1 MVELRGESRLAQ
13 EAPLLVLGAAQ
24 HLQRDRPPQL
34 EVFGPKDLSH
44 SALTEPLRDAVVR
57 EEFPYHAGILV
68 RRRRRPRPHIIGAMA
83 TGDRADL
90 RDLAALFLRLGATAF
105 GGPAAHISMMERE
118 VVTRRGWMTREEF
131 LDLLGA
137 TNLAPGPN
145 STKMALFIGYAR
157 GGWAGFLAAGLGFM
171 LPATLIVTAFAWAY
185 VRFGSLPAFP
195 HFFEGIK
202 PVVLALIAEALVSLS
217 RTAVKNRFLLALGL
231 AALAATFFVNE
242 IVLLLVSGLVSTIAS
257 QFFPRMGKSDAAAP
271 APQGRVEGAES
282 HALSKK
288 SSLNPSLPLSKK
300 SFFVPLFALGAP
312 LSSFS
317 LTSLFLF
324 FLKTG
329 AVLFGSGYVL
339 LAYLKA
345 DLVERYHWLT
355 SAQLLDAVAVGQFT
369 PGPLSSTATFIGY
382 ALGGLPGAA
391 VATLGI
397 FLPAF
402 ALAAVMGPFVPQLR
416 RSKLLG
422 AFLDGVNVAA
432 LALMGF
438 VTLQFAS
445 PALTNG
451 PTIAL
456 FLASIAILAVAR
468 INAAWLVLA
477 GGLLGVVFG

>member
-1 MVELRGESRLAQ
+1 MARGN
-13 EAPLLVLGAAQ
+13 
-24 HLQRDRPPQL
+24 
-34 EVFGPKDLSH
+34 
-44 SALTEPLRDAVVR
+44 
-57 EEFPYHAGILV
+57 
-68 RRRRRPRPHIIGAMA
+68 
-83 TGDRADL
+83 RADL
-90 RDLAALFLRLGATAF
+90 KDLAVLFLRLGATAF
-105 GGPAAHISMMERE
+105 GGPAAHISMMEHE

-145 STKMALFIGYAR
+145 STKMALFIGHAR
-157 GGWAGFLAAGLGFM
+157 GGWAGFLAAGLGFV
-171 LPATLIVTAFAWAY
+171 LPATLLVTVFAWVY

-202 PVVLALIAEALVSLS
+202 PVVLALIAHALVSLG

-231 AALAATFFVNE
+231 VALAATFFVHE
-242 IVLLLVSGLVSTIAS
+242 LVLLLVAGCVSAGVMAS
-257 QFFPRMGKSDAAAP
+257 EDFLRRGKSDAAAP
-271 APQGRVEGAES
+271 APPERVEGAEP
-282 HALSKK
+282 HAPSKK
-288 SSLNPSLPLSKK
+288 SSLLPLSKK
-300 SFFVPLFALGAP
+300 SLFLPLFALGAP

-345 DLVERYHWLT
+345 DLVERWHWLT

-382 ALGGLPGAA
+382 VLGGLPGAA

-402 ALAAVMGPFVPQLR
+402 ALVAVMGPFVPRLR
-416 RSKLLG
+416 QSKLLG

-432 LALMGF
+432 LALMGY
-438 VTLQFAS
+438 VTLQFAR

-451 PTIAL
+451 PTVAL
-456 FLASIAILAVAR
+456 FLASVAILSTVR

-477 GGLLGVVFG
+477 GGLLGVLFG

>member
-1 MVELRGESRLAQ
+1 
-13 EAPLLVLGAAQ
+13 
-24 HLQRDRPPQL
+24 
-34 EVFGPKDLSH
+34 
-44 SALTEPLRDAVVR
+44 
-57 EEFPYHAGILV
+57 
-68 RRRRRPRPHIIGAMA
+68 MA
-83 TGDRADL
+83 TGGRADL

-118 VVTRRGWMTREEF
+118 VVTRRGWMTRGEF

-171 LPATLIVTAFAWAY
+171 LPATLLVTVFAWAY

-202 PVVLALIAEALVSLS
+202 PVVLALIAQAIVSLGQ
-217 RTAVKNRFLLALGL
+217 TAVKNRFLLALGL
-231 AALAATFFVNE
+231 AALAATFFVHE
-242 IVLLLVSGLVSTIAS
+242 IVLLLVAGCVSAGAMVLEDLLRKGKRNADAS
-257 QFFPRMGKSDAAAP
+257 APPARANDAELNGAAGGVAAP
-271 APQGRVEGAES
+271 ENAS
-282 HALSKK
+282 
-288 SSLNPSLPLSKK
+288 PSPEPLSKK
-300 SFFVPLFALGAP
+300 SPLLFLPLSLSKKSLFLPLFALGAP
-312 LSSFS
+312 LPSFS

-345 DLVERYHWLT
+345 DLVERWHWLT
-355 SAQLLDAVAVGQFT
+355 GAQLLDAVAVGQFT

-382 ALGGLPGAA
+382 VLGGLPGAM

-416 RSKLLG
+416 RSKPLG

-432 LALMGF
+432 LALMGS

-456 FLASIAILAVAR
+456 FLASVAILSTLR

-477 GGLLGVVFG
+477 GGLLGVAFG

>member
-1 MVELRGESRLAQ
+1 MERSS
-13 EAPLLVLGAAQ
+13 
-24 HLQRDRPPQL
+24 
-34 EVFGPKDLSH
+34 GP
-44 SALTEPLRDAVVR
+44 
-57 EEFPYHAGILV
+57 
-68 RRRRRPRPHIIGAMA
+68 
-83 TGDRADL
+83 L

-105 GGPAAHISMMERE
+105 GGPAAHISMMEHE
-118 VVTRRGWMTREEF
+118 VVTRRGWMTRQEF

-137 TNLAPGPN
+137 TNLAPGPA
-145 STKMALFIGYAR
+145 STKMALFIGHAR
-157 GGWAGFLAAGLGFM
+157 GGWAGFLAAGLGFV
-171 LPATLIVTAFAWAY
+171 LPATLIVTTFAWAY

-202 PVVLALIAEALVSLS
+202 PVVLALIAQALVGLG
-217 RTAVKNRFLLALGL
+217 RAAVKNRFLLALGL
-231 AALAATFFVNE
+231 AALLATFFVHE
-242 IVLLLVSGLVSTIAS
+242 LVLLLVSGLVSAFVSVI
-257 QFFPRMGKSDAAAP
+257 FLG
-271 APQGRVEGAES
+271 PQP
-282 HALSKK
+282 LSKK
-288 SSLNPSLPLSKK
+288 SFLPLFLSKK
-300 SFFVPLFALGAP
+300 SFFVPVFALSVP
-312 LSSFS
+312 FSSFS

-345 DLVERYHWLT
+345 DLVERWHWLT

-382 ALGGLPGAA
+382 VLGGLPGAA

-402 ALAAVMGPFVPQLR
+402 ALVSLMGPFVPRLR
-416 RSKLLG
+416 QSKLLG

-432 LALMGF
+432 LALMGS
-438 VTLQFAS
+438 VTLQFAR

-456 FLASIAILAVAR
+456 FFASAAILAAFR

-477 GGLLGVVFG
+477 GGLLGILFG

>member
-1 MVELRGESRLAQ
+1 MARGN
-13 EAPLLVLGAAQ
+13 
-24 HLQRDRPPQL
+24 
-34 EVFGPKDLSH
+34 
-44 SALTEPLRDAVVR
+44 
-57 EEFPYHAGILV
+57 
-68 RRRRRPRPHIIGAMA
+68 
-83 TGDRADL
+83 RADL
-90 RDLAALFLRLGATAF
+90 KDLAVLFLRLGATAF
-105 GGPAAHISMMERE
+105 GGPAAHISMMEHE

-145 STKMALFIGYAR
+145 STKMALFIGHAR
-157 GGWAGFLAAGLGFM
+157 GGWAGFLAAGLGFV
-171 LPATLIVTAFAWAY
+171 LPATLLVTVFAWAY

-202 PVVLALIAEALVSLS
+202 PVVLALLANALVGLG

-231 AALAATFFVNE
+231 AALAATFFVHE
-242 IVLLLVSGLVSTIAS
+242 LVLLLVSGCLS
-257 QFFPRMGKSDAAAP
+257 AAASVVFLRRGKGTGAAATADTP
-271 APQGRVEGAES
+271 AGPQP
-282 HALSKK
+282 LSKK
-288 SSLNPSLPLSKK
+288 SSLPLSKK
-300 SFFVPLFALGAP
+300 SFFVPVFALV
-312 LSSFS
+312 SSSTAFS
-317 LTSLFLF
+317 LSSLFLF

-345 DLVERYHWLT
+345 DLVERWHWLT
-355 SAQLLDAVAVGQFT
+355 SAQLLDAIAVGQFT

-382 ALGGLPGAA
+382 VLGGLPGAA

-402 ALAAVMGPFVPQLR
+402 ALVAVMGPFVPRLR
-416 RSKLLG
+416 QSKLLG

-432 LALMGF
+432 LALMGS
-438 VTLQFAS
+438 VTLQFAR

-456 FLASIAILAVAR
+456 FFASVAILAAVR

-477 GGLLGVVFG
+477 GGLLGILFG

>member
-1 MVELRGESRLAQ
+1 VFAPSRGN
-13 EAPLLVLGAAQ
+13 
-24 HLQRDRPPQL
+24 
-34 EVFGPKDLSH
+34 
-44 SALTEPLRDAVVR
+44 
-57 EEFPYHAGILV
+57 
-68 RRRRRPRPHIIGAMA
+68 
-83 TGDRADL
+83 RADL
-90 RDLAALFLRLGATAF
+90 KDLAALFLRLGATAF
-105 GGPAAHISMMERE
+105 GGPAGHISMMEHE

-145 STKMALFIGYAR
+145 STKMALFIGHAR
-157 GGWAGFLAAGLGFM
+157 GGWAGLFTAGLGFV
-171 LPATLIVTAFAWAY
+171 LPATLLVTVFAWVY

-195 HFFEGIK
+195 HFFGGIK
-202 PVVLALIAEALVSLS
+202 PVVLALIAQALVSLG

-242 IVLLLVSGLVSTIAS
+242 IVLLLVSGCASALAMVVFLRRGTNDATALV
-257 QFFPRMGKSDAAAP
+257 PP
-271 APQGRVEGAES
+271 ERVEGAEP
-282 HALSKK
+282 HAPPKK
-288 SSLNPSLPLSKK
+288 SSLLFPLSKK
-300 SFFVPLFALGAP
+300 SLFLPLFSLGVP
-312 LSSFS
+312 FSSFS

-345 DLVERYHWLT
+345 DLVERWHWLT

-382 ALGGLPGAA
+382 VLGGLPGAA

-402 ALAAVMGPFVPQLR
+402 ALVSVMGPFVPRLR
-416 RSKLLG
+416 QSKLLG

-432 LALMGF
+432 LALMGS
-438 VTLQFAS
+438 VTLQFAR

-456 FLASIAILAVAR
+456 FFASAAILAAFR

-477 GGLLGVVFG
+477 GGLLGILFG

>member
-1 MVELRGESRLAQ
+1 M
-13 EAPLLVLGAAQ
+13 
-24 HLQRDRPPQL
+24 
-34 EVFGPKDLSH
+34 
-44 SALTEPLRDAVVR
+44 
-57 EEFPYHAGILV
+57 
-68 RRRRRPRPHIIGAMA
+68 
-83 TGDRADL
+83 
-90 RDLAALFLRLGATAF
+90 LFLRLGATAF
-105 GGPAAHISMMERE
+105 GGPAAHISMMEHE

-145 STKMALFIGYAR
+145 STKMALFIGHAR
-157 GGWAGFLAAGLGFM
+157 AGWAGFLLAGLGFV
-171 LPATLIVTAFAWAY
+171 LPATLLVTVFAWAY

-195 HFFEGIK
+195 HFFDGIK
-202 PVVLALIAEALVSLS
+202 PVVLALIAHALVSLG
-217 RTAVKNRFLLALGL
+217 RTAVKNGFFLALGL
-231 AALAATFFVNE
+231 AVLAATFFVNE
-242 IVLLLVSGLVSTIAS
+242 LVLLLVAGCVSVGVTTLEDLRRRGRGEGTSERPAAHTSSAS
-257 QFFPRMGKSDAAAP
+257 ADGPAAADAGP
-271 APQGRVEGAES
+271 ASPEGADGAS
-282 HALSKK
+282 PHAPSKK
-288 SSLNPSLPLSKK
+288 SLPKSSLLFLPLFS
-300 SFFVPLFALGAP
+300 LAAP

-345 DLVERYHWLT
+345 DLVERWHWLT

-382 ALGGLPGAA
+382 VLGGLPGAA

-402 ALAAVMGPFVPQLR
+402 ALVVVMGPFVPRLR
-416 RSKLLG
+416 QSLFLG

-432 LALMGF
+432 LALMGS
-438 VTLQFAS
+438 VTLQFAR

-456 FLASIAILAVAR
+456 FLASIAILSTVR

-477 GGLLGVVFG
+477 GGILGLLFG

>member
-1 MVELRGESRLAQ
+1 
-13 EAPLLVLGAAQ
+13 
-24 HLQRDRPPQL
+24 
-34 EVFGPKDLSH
+34 
-44 SALTEPLRDAVVR
+44 
-57 EEFPYHAGILV
+57 
-68 RRRRRPRPHIIGAMA
+68 MA
-83 TGDRADL
+83 TGNRADL

-157 GGWAGFLAAGLGFM
+157 GGWAGFFAAGLGFM

-231 AALAATFFVNE
+231 TALAASFVVHE
-242 IVLLLVSGLVSTIAS
+242 LVLLLVAGLISAGVMALKD
-257 QFFPRMGKSDAAAP
+257 FLRRGKNDADAP
-271 APQGRVEGAES
+271 APHGRVEGAQP
-282 HALSKK
+282 HA
-288 SSLNPSLPLSKK
+288 LSKK

-345 DLVERYHWLT
+345 DLVERWHWLT

-382 ALGGLPGAA
+382 VLGGLPGAA

-432 LALMGF
+432 LALMGS

-456 FLASIAILAVAR
+456 FLASIAILAIAR

-477 GGLLGVVFG
+477 GGLLGVAFG